1 MIEYW
6 ELVNQLQK
14 EYEIKIFTW
23 MWKNRLKN
31 SFGDDAKVIKVKGWR
46 TALVDDSY
54 GSRQTIT
61 FLFRLKLGKWE
72 KFI

>member
-1 MIEYW
+1 
-6 ELVNQLQK
+6 
-14 EYEIKIFTW
+14 